1 MIPNK
6 WNSVMDETIDNLH
19 TIVDLVY
26 LAAIIDGEGTI
37 TLERTGKRRLA
48 GVMGLS
54 PKVIVA
60 NTNEAI
66 IQHVVNILRRIG
78 VNPHIKS
85 QEAGKYNRGKK
96 MFWIT
101 VQGLSKAARVL
112 EKIKPY
118 LVGKLA
124 QTQLVLEFV
133 AIRGESQVAKG
144 KPYGEAELQ
153 ILNRIR
159 ALNHRG
165 VSTTEEHGLT
175 AKAA

>member
-1 MIPNK
+1 
-6 WNSVMDETIDNLH
+6 MDNPH
-19 TIVDLVY
+19 TLVDLVY

-66 IQHVVNILRRIG
+66 IQHIVNIFQRIG
-78 VNPHIKS
+78 VNPHIKT
-85 QEAGKYNRGKK
+85 QDAGKYNRGKK
-96 MFWIT
+96 MYWVT
-101 VQGLSKAARVL
+101 VQGLTKAAKVL
-112 EKIKPY
+112 EAIKPY

-124 QTQLVLEFV
+124 QAHLVLEFV
-133 AIRGESQVAKG
+133 AIRGDAQVAKG
-144 KPYGEAELQ
+144 KPYGAKELQ
-153 ILNRIR
+153 ILARIR

-165 VSTTEEHGLT
+165 VTETEVHGLGLSSPSQMT
-175 AKAA
+175 VHAG